1 MKDTCS
7 FQSLFC
13 EITEFLAR
21 KRRELSADTEFQF
34 IAIYTLD
41 KCVARKQIN
50 IYINSFSEILI
61 RLLLKNNVLVK
72 DMPHKS

>member
-13 EITEFLAR
+13 EIIEFPATSDLSLA
-21 KRRELSADTEFQF
+21 L
-34 IAIYTLD
+34 TLNYNLIHW
-41 KCVARKQIN
+41 IN
-50 IYINSFSEILI
+50 VLQVNKEIFINSFSEILI
-61 RLLLKNNVLVK
+61 HLLLKNNVLVK

>member
-1 MKDTCS
+1 MKDTCC

-13 EITEFLAR
+13 EITEFPAR
-21 KRRELSADTEFQF
+21 KQPELSADTELQ
-34 IAIYTLD
+34 LN
-41 KCVARKQIN
+41 CVASKQIN